1 MLGRQFK
8 ASRMYEK
15 WVTDITE
22 FKVAGGKL
30 YLSPIMD
37 LYNREIMSY
46 ELSESPNF
54 KQVFTML
61 NKAFKKFPD
70 LTGLM
75 QHSYQGWQYQMPQ
88 YQKILEKKNI
98 NQNMSRKGNCL
109 DNAVVENFF
118 GTLKSELYYL
128 KKYRNVKEL
137 KKDIEEYI
145 KYYNKERISLALNG
159 MSPIKYR
166 AHYQ

>member
-1 MLGRQFK
+1 
-8 ASRMYEK
+8 
-15 WVTDITE
+15 
-22 FKVAGGKL
+22 
-30 YLSPIMD
+30 
-37 LYNREIMSY
+37 
-46 ELSESPNF
+46 
-54 KQVFTML
+54 ML

-75 QHSYQGWQYQMPQ
+75 QHSDQGWQYQMPQ

-98 NQNMSRKGNCL
+98 NQNMFRKGNCL

-137 KKDIEEYI
+137 KKDIEE
-145 KYYNKERISLALNG
+145 
-159 MSPIKYR
+159 
-166 AHYQ
+166 